1 MYKGEKNI
9 LLAYPVVAYLY
20 TSGSKTFIQKNI
32 PLTIKALKNL
42 VNKAFVL
49 RNKTMIK
56 YEKNYN
62 FQILHIANHH
72 IDITKEP
79 PKK

>member
-32 PLTIKALKNL
+32 PLTIKALKNIGIK
-42 VNKAFVL
+42 VFAL
-49 RNKTMIK
+49 RNKTMSK

-62 FQILHIANHH
+62 CHILHIVNHH